1 MTLFERKDNYN
12 KNNMSLCEAKCVFIG
27 YNSSTSKAMCDCQ
40 IKSDMTYSNGD
51 KIQMIY

>member
-1 MTLFERKDNYN
+1 
-12 KNNMSLCEAKCVFIG
+12 MSLCEATCVFIG